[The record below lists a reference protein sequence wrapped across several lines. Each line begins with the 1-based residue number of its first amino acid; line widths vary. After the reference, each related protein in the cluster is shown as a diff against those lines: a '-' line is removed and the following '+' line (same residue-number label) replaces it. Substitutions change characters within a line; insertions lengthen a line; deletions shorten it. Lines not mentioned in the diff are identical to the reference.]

1 MTNISLQTIEEKLLH
16 AQRQL
21 KIAENAVEA
30 DKAKR
35 TGFFSQL
42 VDFVIDTRVEK
53 EHKQEQEKF
62 EAVAAE
68 CKAQTLAWIDR
79 QTVELIQASP
89 SDNTLWSD
97 LRDRR
102 QNLEA
107 ILVPISKTE
116 EQGRSALIA
125 LDDAAVK
132 CNTAWWSEMGDRLSS
147 NKLMSLASSMDTNSA
162 KNAVHHAYG
171 LTQTFQQSINEQK
184 TQGGNHFNLEMAD
197 LLIDMTLAP
206 VIDFVSMA
214 NMNKLDAAEREC
226 KEQYNKLI
234 EPYNA
239 IKERYNSLR
248 ADISELSKKMHT
260 VEQKYRPQAEV
271 GVPTALREFIVHN
284 KPIDLDSLPSTNL
297 GINTQAGKRY
307 ASPAVEQKNERNLQ
321 LSM

>member
-1 MTNISLQTIEEKLLH
+1 MTNISLQTIEEKLLQ
-16 AQRQL
+16 AQQKL
-21 KIAENAVEA
+21 KLAENAVEV
-30 DKAKR
+30 DKASR

-42 VDFVIDTRVEK
+42 VDFVIDTKAEK

-68 CKAQTLAWIDR
+68 CKAQTLAWID
-79 QTVELIQASP
+79 QKTVELINTSP
-89 SDNTLWSD
+89 SDNAIWSD

-102 QNLEA
+102 QNLET
-107 ILVPISKTE
+107 ILAPISKTE

-132 CNTAWWSEMGDRLSS
+132 CNTAWWSEMGDALSS
-147 NKLMSLASSMDTNSA
+147 NKLMSFASSMDTSSA

-184 TQGGNHFNLEMAD
+184 TQAGNHFNLELAD
-197 LLIDMTLAP
+197 LFIDMTFAP

-226 KEQYNKLI
+226 KEQYNRLV
-234 EPYNA
+234 EPYKA
-239 IKERYNSLR
+239 IKEKCNALGT
-248 ADISELSKKMHT
+248 DISELSKQMHA
-260 VEQKYRPQAEV
+260 VEQKYRPLAEV
-271 GVPTALREFIVHN
+271 GVPSALREFIVHN
-284 KPIDLDSLPSTNL
+284 KPVDLDSLPSTNL
-297 GINTQAGKRY
+297 GVNTNAGNRY
-307 ASPAVEQKNERNLQ
+307 ATPVAKQKNERTQQ